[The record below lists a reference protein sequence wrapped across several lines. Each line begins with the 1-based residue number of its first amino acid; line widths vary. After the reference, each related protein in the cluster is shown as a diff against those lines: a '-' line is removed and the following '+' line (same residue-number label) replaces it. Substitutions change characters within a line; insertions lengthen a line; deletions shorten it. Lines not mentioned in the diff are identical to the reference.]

1 MPLTDLRNWRRKQSY
16 SNRERSDWNDQDQQK
31 RLNLKNEKQCYSKM
45 SDLDDKKK
53 PWLLFRSSVQGFFI
67 AITAFMIA
75 RAMCQVQRTSIDLK
89 ASKEID
95 ENLEMI
101 KEERVVIE
109 NNSDVQRLVTSYKTS
124 TPSTDSSFK
133 GRTYKLFM
141 LYVVLYRV
149 ERMLHDIAS
158 NWIKLKIVLQK
169 LWSDMFVI
177 FRWKIFRLFRVL
189 YWVLIWR
196 CVTYVCLL

>member
-1 MPLTDLRNWRRKQSY
+1 
-16 SNRERSDWNDQDQQK
+16 
-31 RLNLKNEKQCYSKM
+31 
-45 SDLDDKKK
+45 
-53 PWLLFRSSVQGFFI
+53 
-67 AITAFMIA
+67 MIA

-158 NWIKLKIVLQK
+158 N
-169 LWSDMFVI
+169 
-177 FRWKIFRLFRVL
+177 
-189 YWVLIWR
+189 
-196 CVTYVCLL
+196 